1 MRFDQGE
8 KALSTG
14 AVIARRDAHDT
25 AKYLTEVALIDKA
38 GASACLQHPRARVGC
53 KAVPC
58 ATNARGFNLPWIC
71 SNLSL
76 NAEKIA

>member
-14 AVIARRDAHDT
+14 AVIARRDANDT

-38 GASACLQHPRARVGC
+38 GASA
-53 KAVPC
+53 
-58 ATNARGFNLPWIC
+58 GF
-71 SNLSL
+71 
-76 NAEKIA
+76 